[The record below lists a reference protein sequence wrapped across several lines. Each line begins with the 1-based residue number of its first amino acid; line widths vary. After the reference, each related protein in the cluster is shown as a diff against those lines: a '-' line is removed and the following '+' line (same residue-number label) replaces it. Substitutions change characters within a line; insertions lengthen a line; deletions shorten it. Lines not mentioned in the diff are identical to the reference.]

1 MAIFMGQSAGKGD
14 YVTFGKRLLVFA
26 AAMLLSLPMAQSQVF
41 ESDQQKTDPA
51 SDLVGRKTQTVSELE
66 TLSKDLTVS
75 KSKAAEL
82 EESIKALN
90 TSTKAMRAALVES
103 AAKRRETERKIANRE
118 KQLALYKTKETK
130 IRISL
135 RARRGLLSEVLAAL
149 QRLSS
154 NPPPAL
160 LIEPE
165 DALASVRSA
174 ILLGAVVPGIRQ
186 EANVLLQDLT
196 DLSATQ
202 KSIADERMA
211 LTDLL
216 QSNLEEARRTNLLIE
231 ENKKRNFEN
240 AAALDAEQQRAEQL
254 AKQST
259 SLQGLIDDLE
269 SQISSVREAQ
279 KKAQEDAE
287 KRQKMT
293 EADRE
298 KARNEMQTTGPDA
311 NRIAPAFAF
320 SDLKGRVGLP
330 AEGSVIRNY
339 GQDNGTGHTAQGI
352 VVATN
357 PGSVVT
363 APADGWIV
371 YAGEFRSYGQ
381 MVILNAGEGY
391 HLVMAGMERINV
403 TQGQFVV
410 AGEPIAAM
418 GVKRVASAAAFALE
432 TDSPTLYIEFR
443 KDGKPVDS
451 QPWWSVA
458 NLGKARNDT

>member
-1 MAIFMGQSAGKGD
+1 MSKSARKGD
-14 YVTFGKRLLVFA
+14 SRIISKHLLVFA
-26 AAMLLSLPMAQSQVF
+26 AAMLFSLPMAKSQVL
-41 ESDQQKTDPA
+41 DNDPQKADPA
-51 SDLVGRKTQTVSELE
+51 SDLVGRKTQTLSELE

-118 KQLALYKTKETK
+118 KQLALYKTKETQ
-130 IRISL
+130 IRTSL

-160 LIEPE
+160 LVEPE

-174 ILLGAVVPGIRQ
+174 ILLGAVVPGVRQ

-202 KSIADERMA
+202 KSIADERVA

-216 QSNLEEARRTNLLIE
+216 QTNIDEERRTNLLIE
-231 ENKKRNFEN
+231 ENKKRNSEN

-254 AKQST
+254 ANQST

-269 SQISSVREAQ
+269 NQISSVREAQ
-279 KKAQEDAE
+279 KKAREDEE
-287 KRQKMT
+287 KRLQMS

-298 KARNEMQTTGPDA
+298 KARNQLQTTGPDA

-320 SDLKGRVGLP
+320 SDLKGRLGMP

-339 GQDNGTGHTAQGI
+339 GQDDGTGHTAQGI

-363 APADGWIV
+363 APSDGWIV

-381 MVILNAGEGY
+381 MVILNAGEGF

-451 QPWWSVA
+451 QPWWSVT